1 MGDGGDL
8 AYVDTSAFLKLLGS
22 EPESALVVEAIDSTW
37 PHLVASEILAVE
49 SFRAA
54 LLLGGEA
61 PAEVTRLLNLVALQP
76 LSREIRDSACRIA
89 PPRLRTLDAIHLAT
103 AISLDRRIGA
113 IFTYDKRLAE
123 ASADAGLQ
131 VLAPA

>member
-8 AYVDTSAFLKLLGS
+8 AYVDTSAFLKLLGN
-22 EPESALVVEAIDSTW
+22 EPESALVVEAVDSTW

-49 SFRAA
+49 AFRGA
-54 LLLGGEA
+54 LRIGGGA
-61 PAEVTRLLNLVALQP
+61 PAEVTRLLGLVALQP
-76 LSREIRDSACRIA
+76 LSLEVRNSACRIA

-103 AISLDRRIGA
+103 AISLGDRIGA

-123 ASADAGLQ
+123 ASADAGLR